1 MAKNI
6 VSINTLIGKT
16 ILSRSTGNKLGQVQD
31 LFVDPIKGLL
41 LGLTIQ
47 MSNSGVGG
55 IAYNEIYSFG
65 QDAVMVN
72 TDESVQP
79 LADGWSQN
87 YSHAKNLIGTKII
100 TDGGKF
106 LGQIA
111 NVYIQLASLPLV
123 IYEVRESLLDK
134 LLGRGFFI
142 PASVGSALSDDA
154 ERIVVPSDTTL
165 NAASSLEALTTQTQ
179 AAIPDD
185 FVSVQSWEQEETM
198 VRARNVT
205 DQPDA
210 IY

>member
-47 MSNSGVGG
+47 MSNNGVGG
-55 IAYNEIYSFG
+55 IGYNEIYSFG

-79 LADGWSQN
+79 LADGWLQN
-87 YSHAKNLIGTKII
+87 HSHAKHLIGTKII
-100 TDGGKF
+100 TDGGKL

-111 NVYIQLASLPLV
+111 NVYIQLAPLPLV

-154 ERIVVPSDTTL
+154 ERIVIPSDTTL
-165 NAASSLEALTTQTQ
+165 NAASSLEALTAQTQ
-179 AAIPDD
+179 SAIPDD
-185 FVSVQSWEQEETM
+185 FVSVQTWEEEETM
-198 VRARNVT
+198 VRAREAN
-205 DQPDA
+205 DLPDA